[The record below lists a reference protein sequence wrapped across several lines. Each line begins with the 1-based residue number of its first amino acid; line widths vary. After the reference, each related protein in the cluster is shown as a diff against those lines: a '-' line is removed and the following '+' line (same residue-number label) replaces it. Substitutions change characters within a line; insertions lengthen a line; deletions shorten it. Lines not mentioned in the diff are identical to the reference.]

1 MRIVKVINNNI
12 VTSTQDGNE
21 VIVMGKGLGFNK
33 TGGDI
38 IPQAKIDKVFALNA
52 SASVDRFKLLLKDV
66 PMQELQASDE
76 IISYAKLSLG
86 KRLSDSIYVALTDHI
101 HFAIQRFKKGMDFG
115 NALSWEVKH
124 FYNHEYLIGKE
135 GLNIIEKRTGT
146 RLPDDEAVII
156 ALHLVNAELD
166 SSMDHTVGMTKLI
179 KEILGIIQYTFHVEL
194 SDTSLAYER
203 LMTHLKFFIQRVM
216 TNQPLPD
223 NDDKLFNMI
232 KETYPN
238 EFKCS
243 LKISKYV
250 KKELNYDLTD
260 AELSYLTI
268 HINRVITEN

>member
-1 MRIVKVINNNI
+1 M
-12 VTSTQDGNE
+12 
-21 VIVMGKGLGFNK
+21 
-33 TGGDI
+33 
-38 IPQAKIDKVFALNA
+38 
-52 SASVDRFKLLLKDV
+52 
-66 PMQELQASDE
+66 
-76 IISYAKLSLG
+76 
-86 KRLSDSIYVALTDHI
+86 
-101 HFAIQRFKKGMDFG
+101 
-115 NALSWEVKH
+115 
-124 FYNHEYLIGKE
+124 
-135 GLNIIEKRTGT
+135 
-146 RLPDDEAVII
+146 
-156 ALHLVNAELD
+156 
-166 SSMDHTVGMTKLI
+166 
-179 KEILGIIQYTFHVEL
+179 

>member
-101 HFAIQRFKKGMDFG
+101 HFAIQRFKKRYGF
-115 NALSWEVKH
+115 W
-124 FYNHEYLIGKE
+124 
-135 GLNIIEKRTGT
+135 
-146 RLPDDEAVII
+146 
-156 ALHLVNAELD
+156 
-166 SSMDHTVGMTKLI
+166 
-179 KEILGIIQYTFHVEL
+179 
-194 SDTSLAYER
+194 
-203 LMTHLKFFIQRVM
+203 
-216 TNQPLPD
+216 
-223 NDDKLFNMI
+223 
-232 KETYPN
+232 
-238 EFKCS
+238 
-243 LKISKYV
+243 
-250 KKELNYDLTD
+250 
-260 AELSYLTI
+260 
-268 HINRVITEN
+268 